1 MYVYVYM
8 PEDKTFGE
16 FYEKKICQKEKI
28 NIILKMKFIWKFVS
42 NMKYM
47 NYIRFLQYFLPR
59 WSYQRNYIQ
68 QKIHQ

>member
-28 NIILKMKFIWKFVS
+28 NIILKMKFI
-42 NMKYM
+42 
-47 NYIRFLQYFLPR
+47 
-59 WSYQRNYIQ
+59 
-68 QKIHQ
+68 